1 MFRPRGQGAIV
12 CSYLTFTDPRLKRP
26 FRLPLVHIR
35 LSHKGKSFRTDAL
48 VDSGATGT
56 FMPIDLMNILGFGLE
71 PLKVE
76 SPAQEQVQSERQEVQ
91 VVRQEVEWAISPQSV
106 GTVQKEVEVSQMSVQ
121 ASNSEEGKKHQAV
134 GAGGMFGTYQV
145 KIDKIEVLKG
155 RFPFCSFENWAVLV
169 PDKEGAIPHAVL
181 GRDSIFRKFDVTYRE
196 NKEEM
201 VFRKPKK

>member
-35 LSHKGKSFRTDAL
+35 LTHKGKSFRTDAL

-56 FMPIDLMNILGFGLE
+56 FLPIELMNILGFNLI
-71 PLKVE
+71 PLTE
-76 SPAQEQVQSERQEVQ
+76 NPPAQAAPAPSPTPPPPPTQVSSVLASAVVSSVVATQGDKQE
-91 VVRQEVEWAISPQSV
+91 
-106 GTVQKEVEVSQMSVQ
+106 
-121 ASNSEEGKKHQAV
+121 KHQAV
-134 GAGGMFGTYQV
+134 GAGGLFGTYKV
-145 KIDKIEVLKG
+145 SIELIEVLKG
-155 RFPFCSFENWAVLV
+155 RHAFCSFPNWTVLV

-196 NKEEM
+196 KKEEI
-201 VFRKPKK
+201 VFRRPKK